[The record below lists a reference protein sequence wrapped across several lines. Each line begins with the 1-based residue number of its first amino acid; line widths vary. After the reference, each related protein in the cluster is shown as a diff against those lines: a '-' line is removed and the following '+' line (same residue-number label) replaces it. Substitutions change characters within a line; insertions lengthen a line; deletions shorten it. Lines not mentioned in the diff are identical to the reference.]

1 MTGKLA
7 LTPSHRSHGID
18 CLVVTGCFV
27 FVIKAQ
33 VEPGAL
39 DEVQPFLHT
48 VQVSKVMRAERHKK
62 RAFGPAGEGECGMRI
77 SW

>member
-1 MTGKLA
+1 M
-7 LTPSHRSHGID
+7 
-18 CLVVTGCFV
+18 

-33 VEPGAL
+33 AEPGAL

>member
-1 MTGKLA
+1 M
-7 LTPSHRSHGID
+7 
-18 CLVVTGCFV
+18 

-48 VQVSKVMRAERHKK
+48 VQVIRAERHKK